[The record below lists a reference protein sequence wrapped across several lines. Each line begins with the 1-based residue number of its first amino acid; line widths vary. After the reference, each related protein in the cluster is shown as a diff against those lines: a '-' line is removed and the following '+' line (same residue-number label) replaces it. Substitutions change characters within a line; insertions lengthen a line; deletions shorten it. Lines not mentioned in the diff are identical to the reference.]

1 MTGRRSRGLSIEEQI
16 EEAEETFSQCSGAVY
31 GICMVLGI
39 VAWLRSLGWV

>member
-16 EEAEETFSQCSGAVY
+16 EEAEESFSKCSGVVY
-31 GICMVLGI
+31 GICAVLGA